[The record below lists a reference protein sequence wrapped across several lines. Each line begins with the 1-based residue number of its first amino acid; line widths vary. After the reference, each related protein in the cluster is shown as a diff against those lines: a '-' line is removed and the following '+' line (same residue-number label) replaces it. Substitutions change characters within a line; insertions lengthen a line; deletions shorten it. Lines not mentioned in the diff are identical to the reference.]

1 MEGVYNLII
10 GTGLF
15 LIGILFIAEVT
26 GGIKKISTAKKEN
39 AKIEGEKKL
48 KADEVSEFDKNLTR
62 LEKLGKLYKDG
73 IITKEEFERKK
84 KDFKI

>member
-39 AKIEGEKKL
+39 AKIVGEKKL